1 MIIRTAS
8 AADLDQIT
16 AIEQACF
23 PASEAASRQ
32 SFENRLA
39 YYSDHFWV
47 LCDDVKIIGF
57 VNGMVSS
64 QKDLKDKMYEDAS
77 MHEKDGRWQMIFGV
91 DILPAY
97 RRRGYAKQLL
107 GFVIKEAERQG
118 RDGLVLTCKDRL
130 VHYYA
135 KFGFQDE
142 GLSESVHGGVSW
154 HQMRFC
160 FQ

>member
-8 AADLDQIT
+8 ASDLDQIT

-32 SFENRLA
+32 SFENRLT

-47 LCDDVKIIGF
+47 LCDDAKIIGF

-64 QKDLKDKMYEDAS
+64 QKDLKDEMYVDAG

-97 RRRGYAKQLL
+97 RRRGYARQLL
-107 GFVIKEAERQG
+107 CFVIKEAERQAVTA
-118 RDGLVLTCKDRL
+118 LCLP
-130 VHYYA
+130 A
-135 KFGFQDE
+135 KTDLCITTQN
-142 GLSESVHGGVSW
+142 SVFRMRGCPNPCMEVSAGIK
-154 HQMRFC
+154 
-160 FQ
+160 